1 MSKKIIAGL
10 GVVAGLAVAL
20 TPAVTFAT
28 STIHANASDS
38 HTDELVITVNP
49 SCTFG
54 DALAST
60 PVDGVSHIAVSGT
73 TWNESAP
80 QTAETEAPATHSNDD
95 VDSTG
100 FGIIADELPDS
111 TSTIT
116 AAVNASEHT
125 AYRTMN
131 AGTTNDAFAKTT
143 LKVVCTNTDGYT
155 VKFVTPALVKSAG
168 VEIPAAA
175 TYSVSASGYN
185 LATVTA
191 NNGTS
196 GATDV
201 VSGKA
206 TAAYSASETALVKH
220 TGLSATSGDTIDIV
234 YGIGIQSNQEAGTYA
249 GKVIYT
255 LYQGLE
261 DNA

>member
-1 MSKKIIAGL
+1 MSKRIIAGL

-20 TPAVTFAT
+20 APVATFAT
-28 STIHANASDS
+28 STIHVNASDS

-54 DALAST
+54 DALATT
-60 PVDGVSHIAVSGT
+60 PVDGVSHTAVADT

-95 VDSTG
+95 IDSTG
-100 FGIIADELPDS
+100 YGIISAELPDGG
-111 TSTIT
+111 T
-116 AAVNASEHT
+116 VNASEHT

-155 VKFVTPALVKSAG
+155 VKFVTPSLTKDGSSAT
-168 VEIPAAA
+168 IPAAA
-175 TYSVSASGYN
+175 SYSTSASGYN

-196 GATDV
+196 SASDV
-201 VSGKA
+201 VSGKDA
-206 TAAYSASETALVKH
+206 DAISASETALVEH
-220 TGLSATSGDTIDIV
+220 TGLSATAGDTIDIV

-249 GKVIYT
+249 GKVVYT
-255 LYQGLE
+255 LYQGLAE
-261 DNA
+261 